1 MRRQTSRVNSADW
14 IAVAVIGFTAFV
26 GVRRGFVVGALSLV
40 GLVGGAV
47 FGAEAVPKLVGDLS
61 GYIPL
66 VALFAAA
73 LGGMLGQMAGR
84 FVGTT
89 ARQAFSVVPP
99 LRVID
104 SAGGVALG
112 ALTGLALVWAVGAV
126 FLYVPGQSELR
137 RLAQESAVVSALTE
151 AVPPE
156 RVMDAVGRIDPFT
169 AFAGPDVDVR
179 EPNPAIA
186 GVPPVRAARNSIV
199 RVQGVACGL
208 GVEGSGW
215 IVRRGLV
222 VTNAH
227 VVAGVASPV
236 VDRGKGT
243 GAAGKV
249 VSFDAENDVALIRV
263 TGLKGPPLPL
273 GSPTFGTAGALL
285 GFPLNGPYAVTPVRV
300 GGSADI
306 AARDAYGRIQVRRAV
321 IGLRGDVQSGNSGG
335 PVLDETGRVVA
346 TLFAKRSGFDNEGY
360 ALPNEKVQQALANV
374 GPPLRTACVER

>member
-47 FGAEAVPKLVGDLS
+47 FGAEAAPKLVGDLS

-73 LGGMLGQMAGR
+73 LGGMIGQMAGL

-169 AFAGPDVDVR
+169 AFAGPDVDVG

-186 GVPPVRAARNSIV
+186 GVPLVRAARNSVV

-243 GAAGKV
+243 GAVGKV

-263 TGLKGPPLPL
+263 DGLKGRPLPL
-273 GSPTFGTAGALL
+273 GAPTFGTAGALL
-285 GFPLNGPYAVTPVRV
+285 GFPLNGPYSVTPVRV
-300 GGSADI
+300 GAAPTSRRATPTGESRSGAPWSACAATCRAETP
-306 AARDAYGRIQVRRAV
+306 AAR
-321 IGLRGDVQSGNSGG
+321 
-335 PVLDETGRVVA
+335 
-346 TLFAKRSGFDNEGY
+346 F
-360 ALPNEKVQQALANV
+360 
-374 GPPLRTACVER
+374 

>member
-47 FGAEAVPKLVGDLS
+47 FGAEAAPKLVGDLS

-73 LGGMLGQMAGR
+73 LGGMIGQMAGL

-169 AFAGPDVDVR
+169 AFAGPDVDVG

-186 GVPPVRAARNSIV
+186 GVPLVRAARNSVV

-243 GAAGKV
+243 GAVGKV

-263 TGLKGPPLPL
+263 DGLKGRPLPL
-273 GSPTFGTAGALL
+273 GAPTFGTAGALL
-285 GFPLNGPYAVTPVRV
+285 GFPLNGPYSVTPVRV

-321 IGLRGDVQSGNSGG
+321 VGLRGDVQSGNSGG
-335 PVLDETGRVVA
+335 PVLNETGRVVA

-360 ALPNEKVQQALANV
+360 ALPNEKVQEALANV

>member
-1 MRRQTSRVNSADW
+1 VNSADW

-47 FGAEAVPKLVGDLS
+47 FGAEAAPKLVGDLS

-73 LGGMLGQMAGR
+73 LGGMIGQMAGL
-84 FVGTT
+84 FVGNT

-169 AFAGPDVDVR
+169 AFAGPDVDVG

-186 GVPPVRAARNSIV
+186 GVPSVRAARNSVV

-215 IVRRGLV
+215 IVRRGIV

-227 VVAGVASPV
+227 VVAGVPSPV
-236 VDRGKGT
+236 VDRGRGNS
-243 GAAGKV
+243 AAGNV

-263 TGLKGPPLPL
+263 DGLKGRPLPL
-273 GSPTFGTAGALL
+273 GTPTFGTAGALL
-285 GFPLNGPYAVTPVRV
+285 GFPLNGPYSVTPVRV

-321 IGLRGDVQSGNSGG
+321 VGLRGDVQSGNSGG
-335 PVLDETGRVVA
+335 PVLDESGRVVA

-360 ALPNEKVQQALANV
+360 ALPNEKVQEALANV

>member
-1 MRRQTSRVNSADW
+1 VNSADW

-47 FGAEAVPKLVGDLS
+47 FGAEAAPKLVGDLS

-73 LGGMLGQMAGR
+73 LGGMIGQMAGL

-169 AFAGPDVDVR
+169 AFAGPDVDVG

-186 GVPPVRAARNSIV
+186 GVPLVRAARNSVV

-243 GAAGKV
+243 GAVGKV

-263 TGLKGPPLPL
+263 DGLKGRPLPL
-273 GSPTFGTAGALL
+273 GAPTFGTAGALL
-285 GFPLNGPYAVTPVRV
+285 GFPLNGPYSVTPVRV

-321 IGLRGDVQSGNSGG
+321 VGLRGDVQSGNSGG
-335 PVLDETGRVVA
+335 PVLNETGRVVA

-360 ALPNEKVQQALANV
+360 ALPNEKVQEALANV